1 MVKRLAI
8 PFILITMLFT
18 LAWPAHAESEL
29 TVEPDRTRLY
39 EGEVLTLTVRGSM
52 KIDINLGNLFD
63 LDISNLPSPDIGK
76 VEDDFEIVGR
86 NQRYSIRTINNDM
99 VGEITWTYQ
108 LAPRKTG
115 ELTIPSLTFQDAS
128 SEPITIN
135 VVAGTSPDQ
144 DPESRDSF
152 IELSTD
158 KDEVYVQEQLVLTI
172 KLFFSG
178 NLIRGELSEPEHPD
192 AIIENLG
199 KQREYSRYRNGVRFR
214 VVERRYAIYPQQP
227 GEFRLN
233 AIHFEGRARTPE
245 GQLKFL
251 RDSEQLFD
259 IPVKGIPDSFT
270 GDTWLPASDLQL
282 SEAGLPD
289 NQNLSTGQNLTRT
302 LSLTAQGLPAEALP
316 PFPDQTVPGI
326 RTYPEHPERSA
337 TSDRDG
343 ITSSLTQTTAL
354 VPVEPG
360 NLVLPEIRIPWWDT
374 DADEEKIAVI
384 PARTLSVS
392 ASPDL
397 TTTSGQ
403 NTGAPEKD
411 METTPVETDEN
422 TGQTSTSWF
431 WPVVSLILAMGWL
444 ATAIAWWYGRKHP
457 ASPLGPQAR
466 DTGERALFRELCQA
480 AEDGDPRTLELLP
493 RWATRYFHSQ
503 HFDSVA
509 DVCRYAADDA
519 LNRELEALQRHLFGK
534 HDHTGDWDGKP
545 LVAVLRNLRGKDT
558 RHRTEDSLP
567 PLYPE
572 GLASQSQ

>member
-8 PFILITMLFT
+8 PFILITLLFT
-18 LAWPAHAESEL
+18 LAWPAHAESKL

-52 KIDINLGNLFD
+52 EIDINLGNLFD
-63 LDISNLPSPDIGK
+63 LDVSTLPSPDIGK
-76 VEDDFEIVGR
+76 VEDDFEIIGR
-86 NQRYSIRTINNDM
+86 NQRYSIRTVNNNM
-99 VGEITWTYQ
+99 MGEITWTYQ
-108 LAPRKTG
+108 LAPKKTG
-115 ELTIPSLTFQDAS
+115 ELTIPPLKFQDAS
-128 SEPITIN
+128 SDPVKIN

-144 DPESRDSF
+144 QPESRDSF

-178 NLIRGELSEPEHPD
+178 NLIRGELSEPEHPN

-227 GEFRLN
+227 GEFSLN

-251 RDSEQLFD
+251 RDSEKLFD

-270 GDTWLPASDLQL
+270 GDTWLPASDLEL
-282 SEAGLPD
+282 SDSGLPD
-289 NQNLSTGQNLTRT
+289 NQNLSTGLNLTRT
-302 LSLTAQGLPAEALP
+302 LSLSAQGLPSEALP
-316 PFPDQTVPGI
+316 PFPEQAVPGI
-326 RTYPEHPERSA
+326 RTYPEQPERSA
-337 TSDRDG
+337 NSDRDG
-343 ITSSLTQTTAL
+343 ITSTLTQTTAL
-354 VPVEPG
+354 VPIEPG

-403 NTGAPEKD
+403 SVATPEQNMEAASVDTGDSA
-411 METTPVETDEN
+411 
-422 TGQTSTSWF
+422 GQASTSWF
-431 WPVVSLILAMGWL
+431 WPMMSLMLAFGWL
-444 ATAIAWWYGRKHP
+444 ATVAAWWFSRKNP
-457 ASPLGPQAR
+457 PSPVRQSAL
-466 DTGERALFRELCQA
+466 DTDEKALFRELCKA
-480 AEDGDPRTLELLP
+480 AEEGDPRTLELLP
-493 RWATRYFHSQ
+493 KWATRYFHNQ
-503 HFDSVA
+503 QFDSVA
-509 DVCRYAADDA
+509 DVCRYAADDH
-519 LNRELEALQRHLFGK
+519 LGRELEALQRWLFSK
-534 HDHTGDWDGKP
+534 HDRTGNWDGKP
-545 LVAVLRNLRGKDT
+545 LVAALKTLRGKETHQQAQD
-558 RHRTEDSLP
+558 RLP

-572 GLASQSQ
+572 GLASR